1 MFRTALTLIA
11 IAFAGCN
18 FAYANFVE
26 KVALPDEHGPV
37 FVQII
42 VKACRAAETPL
53 EPTNQGKVY
62 DDEKP
67 LTLEER
73 KAVWVELGCIDVP
86 IPMEW
91 LTQEM
96 SPAGCQGH
104 AGYIASMQF
113 LEQRQDLADHRA
125 VGAWQCVLSKSRIAG
140 VASQ

>member
-1 MFRTALTLIA
+1 MFRTALTLIS

-18 FAYANFVE
+18 FAYAGAVE
-26 KVALPDEHGPV
+26 KVALPNEQGSV
-37 FVQII
+37 YVQII
-42 VKACRAAETPL
+42 VKACRPAETPL
-53 EPTNQGKVY
+53 EPTNHGKVY

-67 LTLEER
+67 MTLAER
-73 KAVWVELGCIDVP
+73 KAMWVELGCVDVP

-91 LTQEM
+91 LSQEM
-96 SPAGCQGH
+96 TPAACKGH

-125 VGAWQCVLSKSRIAG
+125 VGAWQCVLSRSRIAG

>member
-1 MFRTALTLIA
+1 MFRTALTLIS

-18 FAYANFVE
+18 FAYAGSLE
-26 KVALPDEHGPV
+26 KVALPNEQGLV

-42 VKACRAAETPL
+42 VKACHVAETPL
-53 EPTNQGKVY
+53 EPTNQGTVY
-62 DDEKP
+62 NDEKP
-67 LTLEER
+67 MTLAER
-73 KAVWVELGCIDVP
+73 KASWVQLGCIDVP

-113 LEQRQDLADHRA
+113 LEQRQDLAEHRA

>member
-11 IAFAGCN
+11 FTFASCN
-18 FAYANFVE
+18 FASAESVQ
-26 KVALPDEHGPV
+26 KVALPDEQGPV
-37 FVQII
+37 YVQII
-42 VKACRAAETPL
+42 VKACRVADTPL

-67 LTLEER
+67 MTLEER
-73 KAVWVELGCIDVP
+73 KAMWVELGCIDVP

-91 LTQEM
+91 LSQEM

-113 LEQRQDLADHRA
+113 LEQRQDLAERRA

>member
-1 MFRTALTLIA
+1 MFRTALTLIF

-18 FAYANFVE
+18 FAYAGSVE
-26 KVALPDEHGPV
+26 KVALPDEQGPV
-37 FVQII
+37 YVQII
-42 VKACRAAETPL
+42 VKACQVAETPL

-67 LTLEER
+67 MTLEER
-73 KAVWVELGCIDVP
+73 KAMWVKLGCIDVP

-91 LTQEM
+91 LSQEM

-113 LEQRQDLADHRA
+113 IEQRQDLAENRA
-125 VGAWQCVLSKSRIAG
+125 VGAWQCVLSKSRITG